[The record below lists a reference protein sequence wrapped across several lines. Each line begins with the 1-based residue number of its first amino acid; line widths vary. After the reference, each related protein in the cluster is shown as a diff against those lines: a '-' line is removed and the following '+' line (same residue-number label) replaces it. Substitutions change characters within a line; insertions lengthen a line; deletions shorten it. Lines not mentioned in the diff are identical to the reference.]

1 MTFKLDCG
9 CFCELACVSVMV
21 KVLYI
26 LCLSSIDG
34 VEQLTQLVLGSK
46 KRSESTSV
54 LGFDSFCPV
63 TDNPTGRGGSR
74 GVTLAVPVM

>member
-1 MTFKLDCG
+1 MDNC
-9 CFCELACVSVMV
+9 SVQNLWLSYGLE
-21 KVLYI
+21 VL
-26 LCLSSIDG
+26 S
-34 VEQLTQLVLGSK
+34 SK